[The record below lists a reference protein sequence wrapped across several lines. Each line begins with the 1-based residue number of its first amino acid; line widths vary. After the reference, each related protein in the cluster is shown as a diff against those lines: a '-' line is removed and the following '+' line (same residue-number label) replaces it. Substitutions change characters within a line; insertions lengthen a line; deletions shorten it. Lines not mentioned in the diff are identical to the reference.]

1 MTQIDSSPHG
11 RGVRLML
18 AATGLWL
25 GAGLVATGLLLA
37 LGPGARWFTAVGSLA
52 GLAVAGSLA
61 LGHFI
66 DQRDSKRL
74 AAMARAAGLGDGHA
88 DDISIADI
96 VRRLGSRLDRAHHF
110 RAAISAMDGVAL
122 VVNSDGSILVISQG
136 AERLV
141 PGVHEG
147 QSLNALLGAGYVE
160 AGGVPEEELV
170 LLGGKRFN
178 MARHALPS
186 GRYALELHPA
196 GHYIDDDDLDALCGA
211 IAGGQTSFRFDA
223 QMAHSNPGL
232 ALLNN
237 SLERLDAGFVQFRS
251 VLSGGMEGPA
261 DLDLPLAQD
270 GAQVVA
276 MLAALIEEQ
285 GEERALRHGLETKLE
300 AVKGLLGQ
308 FEMRAAQ
315 LEAMEESDKTALNQS
330 AERLSALEVRL
341 SRMKHD
347 GLAAGQLAV
356 ALEEVAERTQALVG
370 EIDRMTH
377 EIDTMSAGIED
388 VSFRTNLLAL
398 NAAVEAARAG
408 EKGAGFAVV
417 ADEVRQLAQMT
428 NRSAKDIR
436 VIAEKGRAQAR
447 SGIDKTGEL
456 KKITAALQEN
466 LRNLS
471 NDAPSIT
478 TDVQERTALIQPFIL
493 PKAADKGDGQK
504 TVSAR
509 RAAS

>member
-1 MTQIDSSPHG
+1 
-11 RGVRLML
+11 ML

-25 GAGLVATGLLLA
+25 VAGLVATGLLLA
-37 LGPGARWFTAVGSLA
+37 LGPGVRWFTALGSLA

-61 LGHFI
+61 IGHFI
-66 DQRDSKRL
+66 DQRDSKHMAAL
-74 AAMARAAGLGDGHA
+74 AQAAGLGDGHA
-88 DDISIADI
+88 GDLSISGL
-96 VRRLGSRLDRAHHF
+96 VRRLGVRLERAHHF
-110 RAAISAMDGVAL
+110 RAAISALDSVAL
-122 VVNSDGSILVISQG
+122 VIDNDGSILAISQG

-147 QSLNALLGAGYVE
+147 QSLNALLGSGYVE

-211 IAGGQTSFRFDA
+211 IASGQTSFRFDA
-223 QMAHSNPGL
+223 QTAHSKPGL
-232 ALLNN
+232 ALLND
-237 SLERLDAGFVQFRS
+237 SIERLDAGFVQFRS
-251 VLSGGMEGPA
+251 VLSGAMQDGA
-261 DLDLPLAQD
+261 DPELPLAED

-276 MLAALIEEQ
+276 MLAALIEQQAEEQ
-285 GEERALRHGLETKLE
+285 AVRLGLETKLNG
-300 AVKGLLGQ
+300 VKALLSQ
-308 FEMRAAQ
+308 FELRAAK
-315 LEAMEESDKTALNQS
+315 LEAAEEHDKMALSQS
-330 AERLSALEVRL
+330 GERLSALEARL
-341 SRMKHD
+341 SHMKRD
-347 GLAAGQLAV
+347 GAEAVELAMALDAV
-356 ALEEVAERTQALVG
+356 TQQTHTLVG

-478 TDVQERTALIQPFIL
+478 TEVQERKALIQPLIL
-493 PKAADKGDGQK
+493 SKAADKGDGQK